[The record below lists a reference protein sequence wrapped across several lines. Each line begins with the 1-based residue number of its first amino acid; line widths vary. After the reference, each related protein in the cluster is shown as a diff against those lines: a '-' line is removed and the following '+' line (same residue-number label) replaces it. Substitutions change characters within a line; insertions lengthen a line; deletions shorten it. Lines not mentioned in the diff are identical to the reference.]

1 MLPFLLQANIVEV
14 LYMCNIAGYVGTR
27 PAAPLLIEMMQR
39 QEGLCGG
46 FYTGI
51 ATIHEGKIYYAKLTG
66 DLKRLVDTTEAANLP
81 GTIGIIHSRSKSGG
95 GDPWAHPFVG
105 ERDGVVKTAYV
116 ANGETG
122 WFSSRMVEY
131 NRLAESLLAQGYTMY
146 SRVKAE
152 NDAYNVL
159 SDGTA
164 VHMSDVM
171 SQLILR
177 NVEGGADAPTAMGQA
192 FSEMPAEI
200 VGLLLSL
207 AEPDSIAFSR
217 ISYPMALSFASHGAY
232 LASTPLAFPA
242 DAGTPQL
249 LPVCSYGR
257 VSCDRV
263 EINRFDK
270 APCVIADLDMNTLRG
285 VYDIVCTLLR
295 YGRKNMSDLVISAKA
310 VFPPADVAVTDLAV
324 YEALRWLMQE
334 GKIKMESVPVAGA
347 APGLIAPK
355 FYVSLV

>member
-1 MLPFLLQANIVEV
+1 
-14 LYMCNIAGYVGTR
+14 MCNIAGYVGDR
-27 PAAPLLIEMMQR
+27 PAAPLLIEMMRR

-51 ATIHEGKIYYAKLTG
+51 ATLHEGRIYYAKLTG
-66 DLKRLVDTTEAANLP
+66 DLDRLVAETEAARLP

-105 ERDGVVKTAYV
+105 ERDVVVHTAYV

-122 WFSSRMVEY
+122 WFYPRMPAY
-131 NRLAESLLAQGYTMY
+131 NRLAEELLAQGYTMH
-146 SRVKAE
+146 SCVPAE
-152 NDAYNVL
+152 SDAYNVL

-177 NVEGGADAPTAMGQA
+177 NMDRGADAPAAMADA
-192 FSEMPAEI
+192 FCEMPGEL

-207 AEPDSIAFSR
+207 AEPHSIAYSR
-217 ISYPMALSFASHGAY
+217 ISYPMMLSFADHGAY
-232 LASTPLAFPA
+232 LASTALAFPA
-242 DAGTPQL
+242 DAGTPQI
-249 LPVCSYGR
+249 LPVCTAGR
-257 VSCDRV
+257 VTRDRV
-263 EINRFDK
+263 EIAPYK
-270 APCVIADLDMNTLRG
+270 QAPCTIADLDMNTLHG
-285 VYDIVCTLLR
+285 VYDVVCTLLR

-310 VFPPADVAVTDLAV
+310 VFPTADVAVTDLAV

-334 GKIKMESVPVAGA
+334 GKIKIESVPVAGA
-347 APGLIAPK
+347 AAGLTAPK
-355 FYVSLV
+355 FYMSLV

>member
-1 MLPFLLQANIVEV
+1 
-14 LYMCNIAGYVGTR
+14 MCNIAGYVGSR
-27 PAAPLLIEMMQR
+27 PAAPLLIDMMRR

-51 ATIHEGKIYYAKLTG
+51 ATLHEGKIYYAKLTG
-66 DLKRLVDTTEAANLP
+66 DLDRLLAETEAARLP

-105 ERDGVVKTAYV
+105 ERDGVVRTAYV

-122 WFSSRMVEY
+122 WFHPRMAAY
-131 NRLAESLLAQGYTMY
+131 NRLAEDLLGQGYTMH
-146 SRVKAE
+146 SQVKAE
-152 NDAYNVL
+152 SDAYNLL

-177 NVEGGADAPTAMGQA
+177 NMERGADAPTAMGEA
-192 FSEMPAEI
+192 YGEMPGEI

-207 AEPDSIAFSR
+207 AEPNSIAYSR
-217 ISYPMALSFASHGAY
+217 ISYPMALSFADHGAY
-232 LASTPLAFPA
+232 LASTALAFPA
-242 DAGTPQL
+242 DAGTPQI
-249 LPVCSYGR
+249 LPVCSCGR
-257 VSCDRV
+257 VTRNKV
-263 EINRFDK
+263 EIIPFVQP
-270 APCVIADLDMNTLRG
+270 PCVIADLDMNILRG
-285 VYDIVCTLLR
+285 VYDVVCTLLR

-324 YEALRWLMQE
+324 YEALRWLQQE
-334 GKIKMESVPVAGA
+334 GKIKIESVPVAGA
-347 APGLIAPK
+347 APGLTAPK